1 MKNQTMLKYQNLALD
16 FKIQNTISQILSFL
30 NNIAITMKSEWSA
43 IVTVVKEGC
52 SEETETPQ
60 TLFHFKRQ

>member
-1 MKNQTMLKYQNLALD
+1 MSMYQNLSLD
-16 FKIQNTISQILSFL
+16 FKIQNMISQILSFL
-30 NNIAITMKSEWSA
+30 NNIAITMKSEWSV

-60 TLFHFKRQ
+60 TFFSF